1 MAVLRSRPDMASRRS
16 TRMRLGSTLK
26 EGNDMAIRSTTTASR
41 RPGTQPQAKVALAT
55 GLGLLLMALLAPFAQ
70 FGVLKTLIVPA
81 DAAATTTNIA
91 ASLGL
96 FQAAIVAFLIVAI
109 LDVVVAWGF
118 YVLMRPVNQGL
129 ARLVV
134 SLRIVYAAGF
144 AFALLNLID
153 AAQLVHGAT
162 GTALQSAQLQAQVAA
177 SVAAFDT
184 GWHVALGIFGL
195 HLVGLGALLFRF
207 PAPRLLAALVVLAGA
222 GYLADSIGTILIDGY
237 GLTISTFTFVGEALL
252 IFWLFWRAARG
263 SRSSAAAVGP
273 PDRATAAAAS

>member
-1 MAVLRSRPDMASRRS
+1 MTIRSSTNASR
-16 TRMRLGSTLK
+16 L
-26 EGNDMAIRSTTTASR
+26 
-41 RPGTQPQAKVALAT
+41 PGTEPKTKVALAI
-55 GLGLLLMALLAPFAQ
+55 GFGLLLMAILAPFAQ

-81 DAAATTTNIA
+81 DAAATTSNIA

-118 YVLMRPVNQGL
+118 YVLLRPVNEGL
-129 ARLVV
+129 ARLVG
-134 SLRIVYAAGF
+134 SLRVVYAAVF
-144 AFALLNLID
+144 AFALVNLLD
-153 AAQLVHGAT
+153 AAGLVHSAT
-162 GTALQSAQLQAQVAA
+162 GAALQSAQLQAQVAA

-184 GWHVALGIFGL
+184 GWHIALGIFGL

-207 PAPRLLAALVVLAGA
+207 AAPRLLAILVVLAGI
-222 GYLADSIGTILIDGY
+222 GYLADSLGTVFVPGY

-263 SRSSAAAVGP
+263 LRSSEAVVAAVRTSSAAA
-273 PDRATAAAAS
+273 S